1 MDVKLYKK
9 QVELKDGKKFYTF
22 YLKLENGSILRVNAD
37 SWEDKNGNKHSNYNE
52 LLLIAF
58 DELPFDK

>member
-9 QVELKDGKKFYTF
+9 QVQLDDGKSFYTF
-22 YLKLENGSILRVNAD
+22 YLKLQNGSTIRVNAN
-37 SWEDKNGNKHSNYNE
+37 SWKDKEGKSHSNYNE
-52 LLLIAF
+52 LLLIAC